1 MAPAMN
7 KLWSTLR
14 SRLAPNEQP
23 DKSGERELPSA
34 RPTAATAT
42 ATADSQ
48 RDPPHELPELHF
60 SPPLEAPEL
69 PRSADPAAQKGQRRE
84 EEAPPSTKTTT
95 TTRDPQALPPPLPQI
110 ETLRV
115 TDYATS
121 VTPPTPVEASSSSHP
136 GSTFSAS
143 RPSTPPSSEPSQSTG
158 QASTGTPLSAFS
170 SPNLT
175 PHDLRGANALAHR
188 ERRHHRRSSSTG
200 SRSFRETLNA
210 YSTEDADGRRSVNQY
225 ILGETLGRGS
235 YATVEKAVDRETG
248 EEYVSPASCE
258 AVMLDRAADRELLSL
273 GHQGV
278 FKAAPAPDRGGGS
291 APSRTVV
298 PHPECKVARTRSR
311 AWPRTRWGYD
321 KGVPCPRGSGGWRRS
336 RAGQSGPRP

>member
-23 DKSGERELPSA
+23 DKSSGGREPPSA
-34 RPTAATAT
+34 RPTATAT
-42 ATADSQ
+42 ATAQSQ
-48 RDPPHELPELHF
+48 RDSPHELPELHF

-69 PRSADPAAQKGQRRE
+69 PRTADPATQEKQRRE
-84 EEAPPSTKTTT
+84 EEAPPSSTTGR
-95 TTRDPQALPPPLPQI
+95 RDPQALPPPLPQI

-136 GSTFSAS
+136 DSTFSAS
-143 RPSTPPSSEPSQSTG
+143 RPSTPPSSEPSLQPSGPATTG
-158 QASTGTPLSAFS
+158 SPLQASS

-248 EEYVSPASCE
+248 EEYVSPA
-258 AVMLDRAADRELLSL
+258 
-273 GHQGV
+273 QG
-278 FKAAPAPDRGGGS
+278 A
-291 APSRTVV
+291 TVV
-298 PHPECKVARTRSR
+298 LVSCR
-311 AWPRTRWGYD
+311 
-321 KGVPCPRGSGGWRRS
+321 
-336 RAGQSGPRP
+336 

>member
-23 DKSGERELPSA
+23 DKSGGREEPPSV
-34 RPTAATAT
+34 RPTATAT
-42 ATADSQ
+42 ATAQSQ

-69 PRSADPAAQKGQRRE
+69 PRSADSAAQETQRGE
-84 EEAPPSTKTTT
+84 EEAPPSTTATTT
-95 TTRDPQALPPPLPQI
+95 TATRDPQALPPPLPQL

-115 TDYATS
+115 IDYATS

-136 GSTFSAS
+136 DSILSAS

-158 QASTGTPLSAFS
+158 QASIGPPASAFS

-248 EEYVSPASCE
+248 EEYVSPAQGAHLRCFP
-258 AVMLDRAADRELLSL
+258 VSL
-273 GHQGV
+273 IE
-278 FKAAPAPDRGGGS
+278 KR
-291 APSRTVV
+291 
-298 PHPECKVARTRSR
+298 
-311 AWPRTRWGYD
+311 YL
-321 KGVPCPRGSGGWRRS
+321 
-336 RAGQSGPRP
+336 

>member
-23 DKSGERELPSA
+23 DKSGGHAEPPS
-34 RPTAATAT
+34 ATAT
-42 ATADSQ
+42 ATATVTAQSQ
-48 RDPPHELPELHF
+48 RDSLHELPELHF

-69 PRSADPAAQKGQRRE
+69 PRTADPATQKQRRE
-84 EEAPPSTKTTT
+84 EEAPPSTTTTT

-115 TDYATS
+115 ADYATS

-143 RPSTPPSSEPSQSTG
+143 RPSTPPSSEPSLQPSGPATTSSPS
-158 QASTGTPLSAFS
+158 QTLS

-175 PHDLRGANALAHR
+175 PHDLRGANALAYR

-248 EEYVSPASCE
+248 EEYVSPA
-258 AVMLDRAADRELLSL
+258 
-273 GHQGV
+273 QGV
-278 FKAAPAPDRGGGS
+278 HLSCSPMS
-291 APSRTVV
+291 LIETS
-298 PHPECKVARTRSR
+298 SL
-311 AWPRTRWGYD
+311 
-321 KGVPCPRGSGGWRRS
+321 
-336 RAGQSGPRP
+336 